1 MLTTIR
7 LYREYRRQG
16 LRRAWSLSGMTD
28 VALLFARYVAIG
40 AVIAAS
46 LIALSNQAQAIQ
58 DDADSR
64 VAARIANQSGEIDAL
79 RTLLAACL
87 GDRDGILWVGDEA
100 HLCRAV
106 PTGIRK

>member
-1 MLTTIR
+1 MKSVGITAGTDGEFYVSVR
-7 LYREYRRQG
+7 SQG
-16 LRRAWSLSGMTD
+16 GRYKQVSMHHDGRRAVSRAAELLGLGRVEEAAPEQD
-28 VALLFARYVAIG
+28 LGAQLVASQAR
-40 AVIAAS
+40 
-46 LIALSNQAQAIQ
+46 
-58 DDADSR
+58 
-64 VAARIANQSGEIDAL
+64 EIDAL